1 MTYGT
6 MTMSGKTFVLIPQ
19 DEFENLLLKRTP
31 LPKFPPADADGNVPA
46 LEYARA
52 SIGREIITRREEV
65 GLSQKALAAAA
76 RVRVETLNRIE
87 RAKVTPDTATIVKI
101 DKALKK
107 AEAVR
112 SKR

>member
-1 MTYGT
+1 MSYGT

-19 DEFENLLLKRTP
+19 EEFEDLLKRTP

-52 SIGREIITRREEV
+52 SIGCEIITRREAV

-87 RAKVTPDTATIVKI
+87 RAKVTPDTATIIKI

-107 AEAVR
+107 AEGGR
-112 SKR
+112 SSR